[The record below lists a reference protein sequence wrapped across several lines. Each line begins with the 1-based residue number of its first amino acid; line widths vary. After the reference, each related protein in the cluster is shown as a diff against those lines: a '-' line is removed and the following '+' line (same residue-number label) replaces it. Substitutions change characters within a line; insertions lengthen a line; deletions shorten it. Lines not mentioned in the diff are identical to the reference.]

1 MYTHQA
7 LSACQDSPLLMAGT
21 HNGPG
26 GYIRHDPPAAWRLC
40 SVCWGGLPPSLCC
53 WSALLVH
60 ADTSVEA
67 LVKGLLP
74 GPGLSQ
80 SSPTH
85 RGVWTTGPPSSR
97 DSAGRGAHMDAYGQ
111 SRARPPPLRMIERVG
126 GREELRQG
134 GERVPSAPSAN
145 WPLSLEV
152 KDSATS

>member
-1 MYTHQA
+1 
-7 LSACQDSPLLMAGT
+7 
-21 HNGPG
+21 
-26 GYIRHDPPAAWRLC
+26 
-40 SVCWGGLPPSLCC
+40 
-53 WSALLVH
+53 
-60 ADTSVEA
+60 
-67 LVKGLLP
+67 VKGLLP